1 MFSSIHTRVD
11 LVNNN
16 NMSCGIFVGYFR
28 AYHIIAS
35 SSIVLRRSSNW
46 FYSIYV
52 RSLAG
57 STSKCRASQSY
68 LSGASTYNEWSS
80 TKFLCYL
87 SQLTT
92 EEVGGEGGKVA

>member
-1 MFSSIHTRVD
+1 MLDHWQ
-11 LVNNN
+11 
-16 NMSCGIFVGYFR
+16 
-28 AYHIIAS
+28 
-35 SSIVLRRSSNW
+35 VLLLGAE
-46 FYSIYV
+46 
-52 RSLAG
+52 LANH
-57 STSKCRASQSY
+57 